1 MTTTMF
7 ERLFSSYVSRTYRG
21 DRDAFERIQNYFSEV
36 ARLTEDAW
44 VQVRDEETEAVFK
57 KGTEVAFTFDYRS
70 PTLEVRSII
79 THDTSAETITVT
91 VGNKGFP
98 GEVHMAKPRYQ
109 ALLDKID
116 EYVTSNGIATEV
128 TA

>member
-7 ERLFSSYVSRTYRG
+7 EKLFSSYVSRTYRG
-21 DRDAFERIQNYFSEV
+21 DRETFERMQAYFTE
-36 ARLTEDAW
+36 ATRYTEDTW
-44 VQVRDEETEAVFK
+44 VQVRVDETEAVFQ
-57 KGTEVAFTFDYRS
+57 KGSQVAFTFDYRS

-79 THDTSAETITVT
+79 THDPDAETITVT

-98 GEVHMAKPRYQ
+98 GEVHMARRRYQ

-116 EYVTSNGIATEV
+116 EYVTSNGIVAEAT
-128 TA
+128 A